1 MNKKIIK
8 ALSLALVAF
17 MLFAMGAV
25 CMVSAEETAVITN
38 SLGAYPYPYPLEGNR
53 LEYCGWNMRTNT
65 ANSVWYNDSE
75 NSFYNIKA
83 ATNGYTD
90 ANGVAHPYGVGMH
103 SAINYAPSTVYS
115 IDNFK
120 MTSFKTTVYLVQY
133 DMADE
138 EGLVNIDPT
147 AEQLAP
153 VVVYI
158 DLAKPDEETGNLVWT
173 QADEET
179 GEKTYPVE
187 KTLTKK
193 DTAGEDNSVVLEVNE
208 AVLSQYTHIRIGIK
222 TKHGIY
228 EIVTEGEGEE
238 AKEVKNL
245 IGNTALA
252 SVYFADLE
260 ITQSEAVPVITA
272 PSIPTRP
279 TTDPAQDDVYE
290 EILPPEADE
299 ANWYGKPYGAWMA
312 GSNDKYFL
320 SDMTYIEA
328 SNTPN
333 TSYAQGQ
340 PTTINGSYGK
350 PGTGFLF
357 GAEGMEH
364 EIENGISMHP
374 KNPKQPV
381 IGRTDSWTIYD
392 ISEYTEDGADTFYT
406 LVGLIAGSDNWGSRL
421 TSAGVYV
428 YIYGDKTGDGEH
440 YELLA
445 ASELVKGY
453 NLGEFNVNVEGVKLL
468 LIDVILP
475 ETATSHGYSG
485 VGFGNACLFT
495 ADADA
500 EKPDYTGD
508 MPVDDEEWDGEEEDD
523 VTTTTK
529 PTTTKPTTPST
540 TDDAEDEK
548 SGLGVGAI
556 VAIVAGVVVVIAIAA
571 VIVITK
577 RKPNVAA
584 TAETTVET
592 AGTENNENDGSNSDN
607 T

>member
-1 MNKKIIK
+1 MNRKLIK
-8 ALSLALVAF
+8 TLSLAMVVF
-17 MLFAMGAV
+17 MLFAMSAV
-25 CMVSAEETAVITN
+25 SVFAADTSEVITN
-38 SLGAYPYPYPLEGNR
+38 SLGKYPYPYPAQGNR
-53 LEYCGWNMRTNT
+53 LEYCGWNQKDN
-65 ANSVWYNDSE
+65 AVNSVWYNDSE
-75 NSFYNIKA
+75 NSFYNVKEK
-83 ATNGYTD
+83 TNGYTD
-90 ANGVAHPYGVGMH
+90 KDGGEHPYGVGMH

-115 IDNFK
+115 ISDFK
-120 MTSFKTTVYLVQY
+120 ITSFKTTVYLVQY
-133 DMADE
+133 SYADA
-138 EGLVNIDPT
+138 EGMVDIEPSTTPERGQADT
-147 AEQLAP
+147 G
-153 VVVYI
+153 VIVVYL
-158 DLAKPDEETGNLVWT
+158 DLGTTVDGKIQWSQVDENTGYFIEKNLS
-173 QADEET
+173 
-179 GEKTYPVE
+179 GK
-187 KTLTKK
+187 
-193 DTAGEDNSVVLEVNE
+193 GNSVVLEVDE
-208 AVLSQYTHIRIGIK
+208 AALVGKSHIRIGIK
-222 TKHGIY
+222 TTHGIY
-228 EIVTEGEGEE
+228 DEVTEGEGDE
-238 AKEVKNL
+238 ATTTKTLVD
-245 IGNTALA
+245 NTAMA

-260 ITQSEAVPVITA
+260 ITQSEEVKIITA

-320 SDMTYIEA
+320 SDMTYVEA

-406 LVGLIAGSDNWGSRL
+406 LVGLVAGSDNWGSRL

-445 ASELVKGY
+445 ASELLKGY

-500 EKPDYTGD
+500 EKPDYTSD
-508 MPVDDEEWDGEEEDD
+508 MPVEDDEWDEEEEDD

-540 TDDAEDEK
+540 TDTEDEK
-548 SGLGVGAI
+548 SGLGVAAI

>member
-1 MNKKIIK
+1 MNRKLIK
-8 ALSLALVAF
+8 TLSLAMVVF
-17 MLFAMGAV
+17 MLFAMSAV
-25 CMVSAEETAVITN
+25 SVFAADTSEVITN
-38 SLGAYPYPYPLEGNR
+38 SLGKYPYPYPAQGNR
-53 LEYCGWNMRTNT
+53 LEYCGWNQKDN
-65 ANSVWYNDSE
+65 AVNSVWYNDSE
-75 NSFYNIKA
+75 GTFYNVTEK
-83 ATNGYTD
+83 TNGYTD
-90 ANGVAHPYGVGMH
+90 KDGQAHPYGVGMH

-115 IDNFK
+115 ISDFK
-120 MTSFKTTVYLVQY
+120 ITSFKTTVYLVQY
-133 DMADE
+133 SYADA
-138 EGLVNIDPT
+138 EGMVDIEPSTTPELGQADTGVI
-147 AEQLAP
+147 
-153 VVVYI
+153 VVYL
-158 DLAKPDEETGNLVWT
+158 DLGTTVDGKIQWS
-173 QADEET
+173 QADENT
-179 GEKTYPVE
+179 GLITYYIEKNLSG
-187 KTLTKK
+187 K
-193 DTAGEDNSVVLEVNE
+193 GNSVVLEVDE
-208 AVLSQYTHIRIGIK
+208 AALEGKSHIRIGIK

-228 EIVTEGEGEE
+228 EEVTEGEGDE
-238 AKEVKNL
+238 ATTTKTLVD
-245 IGNTALA
+245 NTAMA

-260 ITQSEAVPVITA
+260 ITQSEEVKIITA

-320 SDMTYIEA
+320 SDMTYLEA

-406 LVGLIAGSDNWGSRL
+406 LVGLVAGSDNWGSRL

-508 MPVDDEEWDGEEEDD
+508 MPVEDDEWNEEEEDD